1 MTSGALPDN
10 PFVAAGM
17 IEDPRLFV
25 GRKDELHAIAS
36 RMKGDQPTSI
46 NIVGE
51 KHIGKSSLLHYFVL
65 TWQQRVLN
73 SSSYVVIY
81 LPLRGV
87 DCQTETGFY
96 EAVAEGL
103 LSHVPG
109 WQQRSL
115 QNPWKTKPLN
125 CQAFSDAV
133 KQWKQQGKLPVLCL
147 DDFESLLKYPD
158 KFDNGFYDNL
168 RSLMD
173 SNALMLVVASRERL
187 DVYANE
193 HRFVSRFFNIAHTIS
208 LNELTTDEAIEL
220 SRLPTRSTNGAA
232 LSVDEQNHAQQWGNR
247 HPYKLQ
253 LAGYYLW
260 EARQQG
266 KDIKWAKQQFKQQ
279 LADPKSKVKGKWW
292 QSLLGLLWDIP
303 LRLGRVAAFIGASW
317 DDVKSR
323 ITGMLILQRIMP
335 TGAKSSFDKRCSRCC
350 LFWQYCTKL
359 ANYIRDGAAHFKRTG
374 TAIARNSA
382 SLYCW

>member
-1 MTSGALPDN
+1 MTSGAPPVN

-73 SSSYVVIY
+73 NSSSYVVIY
-81 LPLRGV
+81 LALRGV

-109 WQQRSL
+109 WQL
-115 QNPWKTKPLN
+115 QLRNPWKTKPLN
-125 CQAFSDAV
+125 RQAFSDAV

-173 SNALMLVVASRERL
+173 SNALMLVVASRKQL

-193 HRFVSRFFNIAHTIS
+193 HRFVSSFFNIGHTIS
-208 LNELTTDEAIEL
+208 LKELTTDEAIEL

-232 LSVDEQNHAQQWGNR
+232 LSVDEQSHAQQWGDR

-266 KDIKWAKQQFKQQ
+266 KAIKWAKQQFKQQ
-279 LADPKSKVKGKWW
+279 LTKGTSKTKGERW
-292 QSLLGLLWDIP
+292 QLLLGWLWDIP
-303 LRLGRVAAFIGASW
+303 LRLGRLATFIGTSW
-317 DDVKSR
+317 DDVQNR
-323 ITGMLILQRIMP
+323 IIGIVILVVIGLGLVRVLTLPQVQEWLGKIFNFV
-335 TGAKSSFDKRCSRCC
+335 K
-350 LFWQYCTKL
+350 
-359 ANYIRDGAAHFKRTG
+359 
-374 TAIARNSA
+374 
-382 SLYCW
+382 

>member
-1 MTSGALPDN
+1 MTSGGLPSN

-36 RMKGDQPTSI
+36 RMTGVQPTSI

-51 KHIGKSSLLHYFVL
+51 KHIGKSWLLHYFVL

-73 SSSYVVIY
+73 NSSRYVVID

-87 DCQTETGFY
+87 NCQTETGFY

-109 WQQRSL
+109 WQL
-115 QNPWKTKPLN
+115 QLRNPWKTKPFN
-125 CQAFSDAV
+125 RQAFSDAV

-147 DDFESLLKYPD
+147 DDFESLLKYPE

-168 RSLMD
+168 RSLID
-173 SNALMLVVASRERL
+173 SNALMLVVTSRKQL

-193 HRFVSRFFNIAHTIS
+193 HRFVSSFFNIGHTIS
-208 LNELTTDEAIEL
+208 LKELTTDEAIEL
-220 SRLPTRSTNGAA
+220 SRLPTRFTNSAA

-266 KDIKWAKQQFKQQ
+266 KAIKWAKQQFEQQ
-279 LADPKSKVKGKWW
+279 LANPKSKAKGKWW
-292 QSLLGLLWDIP
+292 QSLLGWLWDIP
-303 LRLGRVAAFIGASW
+303 LRLGRLSTFIGTNW
-317 DDVKSR
+317 DDVQNR
-323 ITGMLILQRIMP
+323 IMGMLILIVIGLGLVGVLNWSEVQ
-335 TGAKSSFDKRCSRCC
+335 
-350 LFWQYCTKL
+350 
-359 ANYIRDGAAHFKRTG
+359 
-374 TAIARNSA
+374 
-382 SLYCW
+382 CWLKKIIELVKK